1 MLDPVGVA
9 VGGSEGKCISVVG
22 VFSMCFFF
30 FSFLYGDPAIH
41 QSFKTV
47 TKIVIFMRNCKGIEC
62 FCLHALLYLK
72 LRHDWIRRTLRFQLF
87 STFLRRIFRLGGQT
101 KAFVVSALPSLP
113 AAYVLYL
120 M

>member
-1 MLDPVGVA
+1 MLEPVGVA

-22 VFSMCFFF
+22 FFMCFFSPLF
-30 FSFLYGDPAIH
+30 FVVIQ
-41 QSFKTV
+41 QSTKV
-47 TKIVIFMRNCKGIEC
+47 LKLTKIVILMTNCKGIGC
-62 FCLHALLYLK
+62 FCLRALLYLK
-72 LRHDWIRRTLRFQLF
+72 LMHDWIRRTLRFQLF
-87 STFLRRIFRLGGQT
+87 STFWRRIFRLGGQT

>member
-1 MLDPVGVA
+1 MLEPVGIA

-22 VFSMCFFF
+22 VFHVFFF
-30 FSFLYGDPAIH
+30 FLFLCGDPAIH

-47 TKIVIFMRNCKGIEC
+47 TKIVIFITNCKGIGC
-62 FCLHALLYLK
+62 FCLRALLYLK
-72 LRHDWIRRTLRFQLF
+72 LRHDWIRRTLRF
-87 STFLRRIFRLGGQT
+87 STFLRRIFRLCGQT